1 MQGLKGLM
9 LLYLFLSFKGYA
21 ATIKGRIVD
30 VNEEAAVGAIIT
42 LEEFT
47 GIHDVAGLDGTFRL
61 TNVPLGTHVVK
72 ITYVGMKSF
81 KQTISVSNDSQ
92 TITLNAKLEYNTAT
106 IEDVTIVGIK
116 DESSDYTARKLER
129 SSDKII
135 NIISGKTIQLSPDI
149 TVANVVQRVSG
160 VSIER
165 NNNGDGQYAIIRGM
179 DKRYNYT
186 LVNGVKIPSPD
197 NKYRYVPLDIFPAEL
212 LERLE
217 VYKSLTPNMEGDA
230 IGGAVNMVM
239 RDAPGKFYVSANI
252 ATGYSEMFFDRAF
265 ESYDQS
271 FINTLSPYEQHGKTY
286 RATVNDF
293 PTELVDYKSSAPPPN
308 IIGGLAIGNRFFN
321 KRLGVI
327 VAGSYQNTYRGSN
340 SLFFESDNVD
350 TNKVVVIKE
359 MNTRYYS
366 EQQRRLGVHAKIDYR
381 FKSPRHHLQWYN
393 AAMDLQNIQVRNTT
407 NVNYSAGYDKTTGD
421 ASMAFDMRSRMI
433 RQKIYNSTLQGEHHL
448 FSNLTARWSAVYS
461 LATSQTPDNT
471 KLSFYGKRE
480 DGIDSMLFVDQMSR
494 RWEHNSDQDLSGY
507 ASLTYQHQAG
517 KSKLE
522 WEVGSM
528 YRQKTRKNFYNNYTL
543 KTNVAHQ
550 HDVWQKDFTS
560 FTQIQWMV
568 QNPQGSVGQALTYNA
583 SENITAG
590 YAMMKWNV
598 WRFIF
603 VAGARLEHTNQGYEL
618 LYPAGEQYPIG
629 EQIYTD
635 ILPSAQ
641 LKYQIMNNHYLKA
654 TYYKAINR
662 PGFFEVVPY
671 RVTNEEYAERGNPNL
686 KRAIADNIDLRYECF
701 PNPNDQLMLG
711 VFYKKIKDPIEYTLQ
726 PDALRGQNVY
736 YTPGNFGTAVNY
748 GAEFDMIKYFK
759 NFGYKVNYTYTNST
773 ITTTKSKRI
782 RNDQGN
788 LELVSIEQTRPLY
801 GQSNHIANAAFLYK
815 NMKRGI
821 DAQLAFNYTGERIN
835 TVAQFVESDLWQ
847 KAFIQMDASAE
858 KTLKG
863 GVTIFAKVNNIL
875 NTPLE
880 VYVKG
885 KNPQNNYKPEQEGDN
900 TLIRRDY
907 YQRSYI
913 IGVRWKL
920 QTT

>member
-1 MQGLKGLM
+1 M
-9 LLYLFLSFKGYA
+9 LLQVFLSFAANA

-30 VNEEAAVGAIIT
+30 VNDEAAIGAMITIDEIIH
-42 LEEFT
+42 
-47 GIHDVAGLDGTFRL
+47 IHDAAGLDGTFRL
-61 TNVPLGTHVVK
+61 TNIPIGVYHLK
-72 ITYVGMKSF
+72 ITYVGMKLY
-81 KQTISVSNDSQ
+81 KQTITVGDESQ
-92 TITLNAKLEYNTAT
+92 TITLNVKLEYTTAT
-106 IEDVTIVGIK
+106 MEDVTVVAKK
-116 DESSDYTARKLER
+116 DESADHTARKLEKN
-129 SSDKII
+129 SDKIV

-165 NNNGDGQYAIIRGM
+165 NSNGDGQYAIIRGM

-212 LERLE
+212 LDRLE

-230 IGGAVNMVM
+230 IGGVVNMVM
-239 RDAPGKFYVSANI
+239 RDAPDKFYVSANI
-252 ATGYSEMFFDRAF
+252 ATGYSELFIDRSF
-265 ESYDQS
+265 ESYNNS
-271 FINTLSPYEQHGKTY
+271 AINTQSPYEEHGKTY

-293 PTELVDYKSSAPPPN
+293 PTDLVDYQLNAPPPN
-308 IIGGLAIGNRFFN
+308 MIAGLAIGNRFWN
-321 KRLGVI
+321 KRLGVM

-366 EQQRRLGVHAKIDYR
+366 EQQKRLGVHTKIDYR

-421 ASMAFDMRSRMI
+421 ASMAFDMRSRLI

-448 FSNLTARWSAVYS
+448 FSNLTVNWSAVYS

-480 DGIDSMLFVDQMSR
+480 DGIDSMLYVDQMSR
-494 RWEHNSDQDLSGY
+494 RWEHNSDRDLSGY
-507 ASLTYQHQAG
+507 TSLNDKHHVG
-517 KSKLE
+517 KSKME

-543 KTNVAHQ
+543 KPNVSHQ

-560 FTQIQWMV
+560 FTQIQWTV
-568 QNPQGSVGQALTYNA
+568 QNPQGSVGQALTYDA
-583 SENITAG
+583 SENITAV
-590 YAMMKWNV
+590 YAMMKWDV
-598 WRFIF
+598 WKINF
-603 VAGARLEHTNQGYEL
+603 VAGARMEHTNQGYEL
-618 LYPAGEQYPIG
+618 LYPAGEQYPVG

-635 ILPSAQ
+635 LLPSVQ
-641 LKYQIMNNHYLKA
+641 LKYKIVNNHFLKG

-662 PGFFEVVPY
+662 PGFFEIVPY

-701 PNPNDQLMLG
+701 PSPNEQLMLG

-726 PDALRGQNVY
+726 PDVLRGQNIY

-748 GAEFDMIKYFK
+748 GLEIDVIKYLK
-759 NFGYKVNYTYTNST
+759 NFGLKANYTYTNST

-788 LELVSIEQTRPLY
+788 LELISVEQTRPLY
-801 GQSNHIANAAFLYK
+801 GQSNHIANAALLYK
-815 NMKRGI
+815 SLKHGV
-821 DAQLAFNYTGERIN
+821 DAQLAWNYTGERIN
-835 TVAQFVESDLWQ
+835 TVAQFVDSDLWQ
-847 KAFIQMDASAE
+847 KAFTQMDASAE
-858 KTLKG
+858 KTFKG
-863 GVTIFAKVNNIL
+863 GFTVFAKINNLL
-875 NTPLE
+875 NTPME

-885 KNPQNNYKPEQEGDN
+885 NNPQNNYKPEQGGDH

-907 YQRSYI
+907 YQRSYM

-920 QTT
+920 HTT